1 MLGAHGDDS
10 GYDLLDLHA
19 AGRSKPGGEVVFT
32 EGLEAGC
39 LRRVRF
45 DWSVSG
51 SAYQWGAAGIFRDEV
66 GELTADRVLAL
77 ARRLVEFALI
87 SKPPWP
93 VGP

>member
-1 MLGAHGDDS
+1 M
-10 GYDLLDLHA
+10 
-19 AGRSKPGGEVVFT
+19 E
-32 EGLEAGC
+32 C
-39 LRRVRF
+39 LRLE
-45 DWSVSG
+45 
-51 SAYQWGAAGIFRDEV
+51 YQWGAAGIFRDEV